1 MVYPRLALRARAR
14 ARCRFNFG
22 NREFTVAHIA
32 IIVAV
37 VFWASVFIASKPA
50 VEVMPVSEVA
60 LLRFGIG
67 AVLLWI
73 PMLLL
78 RQLVAFRWIG
88 AWALVIGAVDGLSV
102 VIIYAGLQITSALN
116 ATVIYALFPL
126 VLSLFGRAFLGEA
139 ITRAVSVGSVLA
151 LGGTVLLVSDDDPG
165 ESFYLGDLM
174 VIAGFLMN
182 CGTQTALRYL
192 NRGHDRVMG
201 VAAYQLLGMALIA
214 AVFLFGVP
222 SERAA
227 MIWSG
232 VPLEVW
238 ILVIYLA
245 VSLGALGFYLYNYAL
260 RHLPVARVGLYF
272 VLMAPLGAPMAALY
286 LGEPVTPIDIL
297 SIALVCFGVALPY
310 LGHLPLVRPL
320 FAAKPSD

>member
-1 MVYPRLALRARAR
+1 MPH
-14 ARCRFNFG
+14 F
-22 NREFTVAHIA
+22 A

-37 VFWASVFIASKPA
+37 IFWASVFIASKPA

-73 PMLLL
+73 PMLLM

-88 AWALVIGAVDGLSV
+88 AWAFVVGLVDGLSV
-102 VIIYAGLQITSALN
+102 VIIYTGLQVTSALN

-139 ITRAVSVGSVLA
+139 ITRAVIIGSVIA
-151 LGGTVLLVSDDDPG
+151 LGGTFLLVSDDVPG
-165 ESFYLGDLM
+165 QSSRYGDLM
-174 VIAGFLMN
+174 VVAGFLMN

-192 NRGHDRVMG
+192 NRGRDEVMG

-214 AVFLFGVP
+214 AAFMLGVP

-227 MIWSG
+227 MLWSG
-232 VPLEVW
+232 VSLEIW
-238 ILVIYLA
+238 ILIVYLA

-260 RHLPVARVGLYF
+260 RHMPVARVGLYF
-272 VLMAPLGAPMAALY
+272 VLMAPLGAPMAAIY
-286 LGEPVTPIDIL
+286 LGEQVTLIDTL

-320 FAAKPSD
+320 FATKPSD